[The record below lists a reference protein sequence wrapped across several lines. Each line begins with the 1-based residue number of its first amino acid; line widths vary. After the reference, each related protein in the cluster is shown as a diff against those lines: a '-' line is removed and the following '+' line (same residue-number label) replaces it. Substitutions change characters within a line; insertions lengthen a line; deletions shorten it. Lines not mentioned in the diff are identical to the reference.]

1 MAVDSKF
8 LKKIDSLISVQQE
21 KLVEKVVFGKD
32 LTFSLATRDVNQ
44 IDDYGANYFPS
55 FGLPYKSSYFGT
67 GCTLSKRYP
76 ELQQLNV
83 ENIVLV
89 PIPSSYY
96 SELIDGRTIK
106 FFVPQGTGFT
116 PSTMSAITV
125 YSSTYTGDEI
135 LKYESSPLVG
145 NNVAFLFADAINKPY
160 TGKSRS
166 DIGEIVDDA
175 AQTTWG
181 YDLEPQD
188 RPAAVMYKEVQDFY
202 NTDKRTGHYAVNVGS
217 TYPDGRAGYNYDVP
231 VGFAALDE
239 GFLILTHTA
248 ITSNIPWISG
258 FTQDDVL
265 VNSFPDPN
273 SYPLLKNIYFTG
285 TTTHLEPLGPPL
297 GEYVAAVAFK
307 DVNTAF
313 RTTAVCLGL
322 PREFY
327 ISNNPTWDRT
337 RAVVNLNEE
346 SGFISFESLYI
357 TELGLYNEENELIA
371 VAKTSAPVEK
381 DYTSVVTFNVNIDF

>member
-1 MAVDSKF
+1 MPIDNKF
-8 LKKIDSLISVQQE
+8 LKKIDSLISIQQE
-21 KLVEKVVFGKD
+21 KLVVREIEKKD
-32 LTFSLATRDVNQ
+32 LTYSLCDRTYDSG
-44 IDDYGANYFPS
+44 DYGGNYFPS
-55 FGLPYKSSYFGT
+55 FNLPYNSSYFGT

-83 ENIVLV
+83 DQIILI
-89 PIPSSYY
+89 PIPSAYY

-106 FFVPQGTGFT
+106 LTIPQGTGFT
-116 PSTMSAITV
+116 PTTMSAITI

-166 DIGEIVDDA
+166 DIGQEIDDSS
-175 AQTTWG
+175 QTTWG
-181 YDLEPQD
+181 YGLEYQD
-188 RPAAVMYKEVQDFY
+188 RPSAVMYKEVQDFY
-202 NTDKRTGHYAVNVGS
+202 NTDKRVGSYAVNVGS
-217 TYPDGRAGYNYDVP
+217 AYPDGRAGYNYDVP
-231 VGFAALDE
+231 IGFAALDE
-239 GFLILTHTA
+239 GFLIITHTA
-248 ITSNIPWISG
+248 VTTNFPWISG
-258 FTQDDVL
+258 LTQNDQKVTSL
-265 VNSFPDPN
+265 NIEN
-273 SYPLLKNIYFTG
+273 LKNIYFTG
-285 TTTHLEPLGPPL
+285 TTTNLEPLGPKA
-297 GEYVAAVAFK
+297 GSDVSYITFK